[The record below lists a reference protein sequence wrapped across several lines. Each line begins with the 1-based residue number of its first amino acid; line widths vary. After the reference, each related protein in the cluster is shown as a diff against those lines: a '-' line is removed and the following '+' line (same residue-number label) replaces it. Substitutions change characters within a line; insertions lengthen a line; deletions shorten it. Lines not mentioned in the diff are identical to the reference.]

1 MSDRDKDPAPE
12 PDWRPYIPIC
22 ILSLA
27 FLVGILQQ
35 TVVAFTTRS
44 HLIAARDQQQATY
57 DQALNFRNQL
67 EGIAADTAKL
77 AADGDPAA
85 QAIEDALQQAEFT
98 LPPSRDREPPR

>member
-1 MSDRDKDPAPE
+1 MPGRNTDPAPA
-12 PDWRPYIPIC
+12 PDLRPYVPIA

-35 TVVAFTTRS
+35 TFVAFGIRS
-44 HLIAARDQQQATY
+44 ELVAARVQQQATY
-57 DQALNFRNQL
+57 DQALNFRHQL

-85 QAIEDALQQAEFT
+85 QAIEDALRQQGLTF
-98 LPPSRDREPPR
+98 PFRRDRDER